1 MKIKFRRFPATGI
14 LILLL
19 LITFRSIAQKSP
31 GLRKTTTDQYNK
43 TTGKTFV
50 SNTSTQNN
58 PGPTAAV
65 MDTSKVFALEDLQL
79 LVFRYHPVVKQAALL
94 SESARANVLQSLGYF
109 DPALKAGFGRKLF
122 GHTEYYNHWN
132 SELKI
137 PLWLAGA
144 DLKVGYDRNVGTYN
158 NPETRTPHSGLSAVG
173 LSIPLGQG
181 LIIDSRRNTLRQS
194 KIMVQYAEA
203 EQLKQINST
212 WYAVV
217 KDYWGWYYAY
227 RQYSLVTEGVE
238 LAERRFRALSRQTT
252 IGDKPVIDSV
262 EAYITVQ
269 ERIIQKEKAKIELQ
283 NARLVLSNH
292 LWSAE
297 GNPLELPADAAPQE
311 IAENISKPQ
320 QTVLDTLIGQASGQH
335 PELLKLRSKGAQL
348 AVERSYRQEMLKPKL
363 NVSGSL
369 ISGRTNFGAYSPD
382 YYDFNWSNY
391 KVGVEFAFPLFL
403 RAERGKLKEVKI
415 KQRELDYDLQQ
426 TGREIRNN
434 ILASYNDLSA
444 YSAQL
449 DVQLKSISNQQILL
463 KGETQKFDLGE
474 STLFLINSRESK
486 LIDMKIKRE
495 SMISGYQKTLAE
507 LYYKAGT
514 RQDAT
519 LY

>member
-1 MKIKFRRFPATGI
+1 MKIYFRRFPATGL
-14 LILLL
+14 LIVLLL
-19 LITFRSIAQKSP
+19 GAVNSIAQTNISSSQ
-31 GLRKTTTDQYNK
+31 TNK
-43 TTGKTFV
+43 NVF
-50 SNTSTQNN
+50 QN
-58 PGPTAAV
+58 PPVA
-65 MDTSKVFALEDLQL
+65 DTSKVFSLEDLQL
-79 LVFRYHPVVKQAALL
+79 LVFRYHPIVKQAALL

-109 DPALKAGFGRKLF
+109 DPALKAGFHRKLF
-122 GHTEYYNHWN
+122 GHTDYYNNWN
-132 SELKI
+132 SELKV

-144 DLKVGYDRNVGTYN
+144 DLKVGYDRSVGTYT
-158 NPETRTPHSGLSAVG
+158 NPETRTPAGGLSGVG

-181 LIIDSRRNTLRQS
+181 LIIDARRSTLRQS

-203 EQLKQINST
+203 EQLKQINSV

-217 KDYWGWYYAY
+217 KDYWNWYYAY
-227 RQYSLVTEGVE
+227 RQFALVNEGVE
-238 LAERRFRALSRQTT
+238 LAKRRFEALSRQTS

-269 ERIIQKEKAKIELQ
+269 ERIIQKEKTRIELQ
-283 NARLVLSNH
+283 NASLVLSNH

-297 GNPLELPADAAPQE
+297 GNPVELPLDAAPQIVDE
-311 IAENISKPQ
+311 KITKPQ
-320 QTVLDTLIGQASGQH
+320 QVVLDTLIGNASGQH

-363 NVSGSL
+363 NVSGTL
-369 ISGRTNFGAYSPD
+369 IANRNSFRNTVPD

-391 KVGVEFAFPLFL
+391 KLGVEFAFPLFL

-449 DVQLKSISNQQILL
+449 NVQVQSINNQQTLL
-463 KGETQKFDLGE
+463 KGETQKFELGE

-514 RQDAT
+514 RQDVS